1 MRKRFIK
8 SPSQFETEIEAVVEE
23 FLDWKDVYA
32 SKIPDDNIG
41 VVIFAAN
48 EEGNVFIDWRLEMK
62 GIKLRTK
69 SFFDKGN
76 AIGMKGLVVWIDQY

>member
-8 SPSQFETEIEAVVEE
+8 TPSQFETEIEAVVEE

-32 SKIPDDNIG
+32 SKIPDDEVG

-48 EEGNVFIDWRLEMK
+48 EKGNVFIDWRLENK
-62 GIKLRTK
+62 SIKLKTK
-69 SFFDKGN
+69 SFFDKGE
-76 AIGMKGLVVWIDQY
+76 ALGMKGQVVWKDQV

>member
-8 SPSQFETEIEAVVEE
+8 SPNQFESEIEAVVEE

-32 SKIPDDNIG
+32 SKIPNDHVG

-48 EEGNVFIDWRLEMK
+48 EEGNVFIDWRLELK
-62 GIKLRTK
+62 NIKLKTK
-69 SFFDKGN
+69 SAFDKGD
-76 AIGMKGLVVWIDQY
+76 AKGMKGQVVWIDQT

>member
-23 FLDWKDVYA
+23 FLDWKDVYS
-32 SKIPDDNIG
+32 SKIPDDHVG

-48 EEGNVFIDWRLEMK
+48 EVGNVFIDWRIEVK
-62 GIKLRTK
+62 GIKLKTK
-69 SFFDKGN
+69 SFFDKGK
-76 AIGMKGLVVWIDQY
+76 AIGMKGQVVWIDKS